1 MLTEKKKVRT
11 QDSPWLQMKGRE
23 SDLKKMEQIK
33 KRVEMPT
40 TNFNNS
46 TTLSKGNSSKSEMCM
61 NI

>member
-1 MLTEKKKVRT
+1 
-11 QDSPWLQMKGRE
+11 MKGRE

>member
-1 MLTEKKKVRT
+1 
-11 QDSPWLQMKGRE
+11 MKGRE
-23 SDLKKMEQIK
+23 SDLKKMEQRK

-46 TTLSKGNSSKSEMCM
+46 TILSKGNSSKLEMCM